1 MVWGDFTSD
10 ERAVNGPGPGSLKE
24 MEVAFLWHKPAT
36 ISSHRVNYIGFL
48 HPENREKSLK
58 KLEEL
63 LVRMLKR
70 WPDIEFMTSSELGDL
85 IASGQK

>member
-1 MVWGDFTSD
+1 
-10 ERAVNGPGPGSLKE
+10 
-24 MEVAFLWHKPAT
+24 MEVAFLWRKPAT

-48 HPENREKSLK
+48 HSENRERSLK

-63 LVRMLKR
+63 LSRMLKK

-85 IASGQK
+85 IASEQK